1 MVRLVVK
8 STGMTVYLTSAKLE
22 GKSTI
27 RAPPK
32 RGVDVKWC
40 SAMFF

>member
-1 MVRLVVK
+1 LRLGLREGSQLENEDK
-8 STGMTVYLTSAKLE
+8 YLTSAKLE

-32 RGVDVKWC
+32 RGVDV
-40 SAMFF
+40 